1 MLQNN
6 TTDDRQVREG
16 LRRWYRCLGI
26 ATAATFL
33 VFFVY
38 GFQPTPGINESHYLT
53 KAKHFWE
60 PSWCEGDLFLESHAA
75 HQAFYFVFCWP
86 LKFTSLD
93 TFAWCGRTFVWALAA
108 FGFSWWLIELRVRF
122 WLVPFFAVL
131 WLMLIERGNLAG
143 EWVVGGLEAKSLAYA
158 IVLIGFAALAN
169 GSRKLGWCLLGLATL
184 FHFLVGIWVLVAMFA
199 GLLGERIANF
209 FSGRLGDRMSITTK
223 RARGWNKSLWVAPL
237 FCAACTLVATLPSLL
252 VERGVDYQSQVSAA
266 RIQVHQRLT
275 HHLLF
280 NGFATERVAAFAA
293 LMILMFVVTRLE
305 RVSDVPPLWR
315 RFAGVSLLISF
326 FGLVLSAMAETGGS
340 RADFANGLLRLYW
353 FRLADFAVPSYIA
366 ISLAGVLSERLKTR
380 RINTKLVAISLGLL
394 AVAFVLNKM
403 DQQGDRRPFADAA
416 ALPTYDDDP
425 TRTWETY
432 KNWYAVCL
440 WIQENTPA
448 NSIFVTPADQQTF
461 KWYAQRPEVVCWKDM
476 PQDAESLLEWWQ
488 RVQQLTLVE
497 RSYPNGIAAYSDEQI
512 LDLAKKYKVDYFLIS
527 QKNWESRP
535 HSLLTNVVYPEQA
548 EARTTFVVVKVPE

>member
-1 MLQNN
+1 
-6 TTDDRQVREG
+6 
-16 LRRWYRCLGI
+16 
-26 ATAATFL
+26 
-33 VFFVY
+33 
-38 GFQPTPGINESHYLT
+38 
-53 KAKHFWE
+53 
-60 PSWCEGDLFLESHAA
+60 
-75 HQAFYFVFCWP
+75 
-86 LKFTSLD
+86 
-93 TFAWCGRTFVWALAA
+93 
-108 FGFSWWLIELRVRF
+108 
-122 WLVPFFAVL
+122 
-131 WLMLIERGNLAG
+131 
-143 EWVVGGLEAKSLAYA
+143 
-158 IVLIGFAALAN
+158 
-169 GSRKLGWCLLGLATL
+169 
-184 FHFLVGIWVLVAMFA
+184 FHFLVGIWVLVAMFV
-199 GLLGERIANF
+199 GLIGERIANF
-209 FSGRLGDRMSITTK
+209 FSGRPGDRMQITTK
-223 RARGWNKSLWVAPL
+223 RAGGWNKSLWVAPL

-252 VERGVDYQSQVSAA
+252 VERNVDYQSQVSAA

-293 LMILMFVVTRLE
+293 LMVLMFVVTRLE

-315 RFAGVSLLISF
+315 RFVGVSLLISF
-326 FGLVLSAMAETGGS
+326 FGLVLSAIAEAGS
-340 RADFANGLLRLYW
+340 NRADFANGLLRLYW

-380 RINTKLVAISLGLL
+380 RINAKLVALSLGLL

-432 KNWYAVCL
+432 KNWRAVCL

-488 RVQQLTLVE
+488 RVQQLALVE
-497 RSYPNGIAAYSDEQI
+497 RSYPNGIAAYSDEQ
-512 LDLAKKYKVDYFLIS
+512 LLSLAKKYKVDYFLIS
-527 QKNWESRP
+527 QKNWESVP